1 MMTTADTNT
10 DTDTREK
17 HQAAR
22 VLVVEDDPGY
32 RQLLIE
38 ELADAG
44 YRTLGVADAEAARAA
59 LEADTF
65 DLVLCDL
72 RLPGADGLAVLRA
85 SRACRP
91 QPGFIMVTGFGTID
105 QAVAALKAGAD
116 DFLTKPL
123 DLEHLRLA
131 LARVLETRQLQ
142 VEVAR
147 YRELLA
153 ATDFHGMLGKS
164 PAMIKLFEL
173 IRRIAPSDSSVLI
186 TGESGTGKD
195 LVARALHAE
204 SPRRD
209 RPFVALNCAGI
220 PETLLESELLGHA
233 AGAFSG
239 ARAAR
244 RGLFLE
250 ADGGTLFLDEIAEMP
265 PAMQT
270 KLLRLLQDGQVRPVG
285 ANQEIP
291 ADVRILAATHQDP
304 SARIAAGELRQ
315 DLFYRLETFRL
326 HVPPLRE
333 RGEDI
338 AHLLRHFLGL
348 HASAGAAPVFAPE
361 AWRALLTYAY
371 PGNVRELA
379 SLVERVVTL
388 AAGARITLE
397 DLPERVRAAAP
408 APDQPKTGSSD
419 DDWPTLAEVE
429 AGHIRAVLD
438 WTGGNKQRAAR
449 ILGIGRKTLYRKLGE
464 ATSDDP

>member
-1 MMTTADTNT
+1 MTNAETAANNT
-10 DTDTREK
+10 G
-17 HQAAR
+17 QVASI
-22 VLVVEDDPGY
+22 LVVEDDHGY
-32 RQLLIE
+32 RQLLID

-44 YRTLGVADAEAARAA
+44 YRALGVADAEAARAVLTSA
-59 LEADTF
+59 SFA
-65 DLVLCDL
+65 LVLCDL
-72 RLPGADGLAVLRA
+72 RLPGADGLAVLQA

-123 DLEHLRLA
+123 DLEHLRLTV
-131 LARVLETRQLQ
+131 ARVLDRRQLQ

-147 YRELLA
+147 YRELLGA
-153 ATDFHGMLGKS
+153 RDFHGMLGKS
-164 PAMIKLFEL
+164 PAMLKLFEL
-173 IRRIAPSDSSVLI
+173 IRRIAPSHSSVLI
-186 TGESGTGKD
+186 TGESGTGKE
-195 LVARALHAE
+195 LVARALHQESTRAE
-204 SPRRD
+204 A
-209 RPFVALNCAGI
+209 PFVALNCAGI
-220 PETLLESELLGHA
+220 PETLLESELFGHA

-239 ARAAR
+239 ARAGR

-285 ANQEIP
+285 ANQEIA
-291 ADVRILAATHQDP
+291 ADVRILAATHQNP
-304 SARIAAGELRQ
+304 SERIAAGELRQ

-348 HASAGAAPVFAPE
+348 HARAGTAPEFAPE
-361 AWRALLTYAY
+361 AWRALLDYAF
-371 PGNVRELA
+371 PGNVRELG
-379 SLVERVVTL
+379 SLVERLVTL
-388 AAGARITLE
+388 AAGARIE
-397 DLPERVRAAAP
+397 FHDLPERVRQASPTAADATSP
-408 APDQPKTGSSD
+408 AAGAREE
-419 DDWPTLAEVE
+419 DWRTLAEVE
-429 AGHIRAVLD
+429 ASHIRAVLD

-464 ATSDDP
+464 RGPDDP